1 MYDIARFKDDI
12 LNSRTASLLSNA
24 VTDVQD
30 AYQKG
35 GVGRAVGK
43 AIGANVGGAMLV
55 PAAIT
60 DDVLNAA
67 SPVTSFAGEVGKGL
81 LGIDGAPAATAAP
94 GVSAPPTAVSSAA
107 AKLPDAPQP
116 STTAPAIAAP
126 AQSAQGGYGMDQ
138 GGVIGQQT
146 SVPGITKLTGGGFK
160 SPMFTDDPARA
171 MAQYQGGQ
179 GGQQVASAAP
189 SGIAAPPSAGTV
201 NTVPAASFGAGP
213 SPGASAGVSAALQAA
228 AARGDFQSIAD
239 YYQRDGG
246 TFNGKTAAQDRID
259 ALQKTITAPNGNMSI
274 GDMIAAKA
282 RNKLALGQI
291 AALREQPRLDAQT
304 AAQTAQ
310 AAAQTQGI
318 LAGIPL
324 TQAKTQ
330 SEAADARIKQQHADL
345 TRQLA
350 DTDPADTAKITE
362 LRSRLNQIAG
372 KTSDQQDKYIL
383 ADVDTGQVDAMGQP
397 IFKKVPFN
405 QRTGEYAGKEAVQ
418 GDRKAKADAITA
430 QYQAGKLSREEASAQ
445 LAALGYKK

>member
-12 LNSRTASLLSNA
+12 LNSRTASLLSNS

-67 SPVTSFAGEVGKGL
+67 SPVTNFAGEVGKGL
-81 LGIDGAPAATAAP
+81 LGIDGTPSSAPAVATPAVA
-94 GVSAPPTAVSSAA
+94 APPTALAAAA
-107 AKLPDAPQP
+107 AKLPAVPAVPQP
-116 STTAPAIAAP
+116 TVTASPTT
-126 AQSAQGGYGMDQ
+126 AQGGYGMAQ

-146 SVPGITKLTGGGFK
+146 SVSGITKLTGGGFK

-171 MAQYQGGQ
+171 MAQYQGG
-179 GGQQVASAAP
+179 
-189 SGIAAPPSAGTV
+189 TV
-201 NTVPAASFGAGP
+201 NTMPAAAIAGSAGP
-213 SPGASAGVSAALQAA
+213 TPAVSAALQAA
-228 AARGDFQSIAD
+228 AARGDYQSIAD
-239 YYQRDGG
+239 YYQRNGG
-246 TFNGKTAAQDRID
+246 TFNGATAAQDRIA
-259 ALQKTITAPNGNMSI
+259 ALEKTITAPNGNMSI

-330 SEAADARIKQQHADL
+330 SEAADAKIKQQHAEL
-345 TRQLA
+345 TKQLA
-350 DTDPADTAKITE
+350 DTDPADTAKSTE
-362 LRSRLNQIAG
+362 LRSRLNQIVG